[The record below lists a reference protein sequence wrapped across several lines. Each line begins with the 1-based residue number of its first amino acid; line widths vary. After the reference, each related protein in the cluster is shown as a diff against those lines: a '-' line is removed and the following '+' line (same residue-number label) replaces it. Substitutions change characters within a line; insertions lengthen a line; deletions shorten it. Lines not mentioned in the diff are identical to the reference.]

1 MNDSFAGDWEGLLG
15 YSTFPIMYNNNS
27 VDDGVV
33 ILYSSLPGGA
43 TSPFNLGRTL
53 THELG
58 HWLGLYHT
66 FQVIYP
72 HIFISCHQTYWL
84 FFLGRMGAIIQAI
97 TFPIH
102 LTRPLQ
108 LLDVLRAATL
118 ALRKVLI
125 PFVSWMYNEK
135 IFFKYSWNSLDNF
148 MDYSDDSCMNNFTPN
163 QAFRIKSQLITYR
176 NVTF

>member
-15 YSTFPIMYNNNS
+15 YSTFPIMYNNNT

-43 TSPFNLGRTL
+43 TLPFNLGRTL

-72 HIFISCHQTYWL
+72 HIFISCHQTY
-84 FFLGRMGAIIQAI
+84 
-97 TFPIH
+97 
-102 LTRPLQ
+102 
-108 LLDVLRAATL
+108 
-118 ALRKVLI
+118 
-125 PFVSWMYNEK
+125 
-135 IFFKYSWNSLDNF
+135 
-148 MDYSDDSCMNNFTPN
+148 
-163 QAFRIKSQLITYR
+163 
-176 NVTF
+176 